1 MRPGRE
7 SRTAEFVALFRAL
20 ETVQPASERLFS
32 DPLAAAFLGS
42 RLRATVALARL
53 PGVGRL
59 VPAFVD
65 RRWPGPRPS
74 AVARTRQ
81 IDDWVQDALERGI
94 DQLVLLGAGY
104 DSRPYRLRGV
114 QRAQVFEVDHPATQA
129 VKRRVVEELFGTVPA
144 HVRFVPV
151 DFDHDDLAAAM
162 AAAGLDSGRRTYVVW
177 EGVLSYLTPAAVDA
191 TLRWARAVSG
201 PESELAFTYVH
212 RGLLDG
218 TVHFPHAEPW
228 VNSVRAA
235 DEPFVFGLD
244 PGTLEVFLSER
255 GWRLL
260 DDLSTTEALAQ
271 HGRDV
276 RRVPSFYR
284 LARAAVIPAD

>member
-32 DPLAAAFLGS
+32 DPLAVAFLGR
-42 RLRATVALARL
+42 RLRACVALARL
-53 PGVGRL
+53 PGVGKL
-59 VPAFVD
+59 VPGLLD
-65 RRWPGPRPS
+65 RRWPGPRAS

-81 IDDWVQDALERGI
+81 IDDWVEDALERGL
-94 DQLVLLGAGY
+94 DQVVLLGAGY
-104 DSRPYRLRGV
+104 DSRLYRLRGV
-114 QRAQVFEVDHPATQA
+114 RQVRAFEVDHPATQA
-129 VKRRVVEELFGTVPA
+129 VKRRVVEELFGTLPA
-144 HVRFVPV
+144 HVRFVPL
-151 DFDHDDLAAAM
+151 DFDHDELASAM
-162 AAAGLDSGRRTYVVW
+162 VAAGIETDRRTYLVW
-177 EGVLSYLTPAAVDA
+177 EGVVAYLTSAAVDA
-191 TLRWARAVSG
+191 TLRWAAAISG
-201 PESELAFTYVH
+201 PGSELAFTYVH
-212 RGLLDG
+212 QGLLDG

-235 DEPFVFGLD
+235 GEPFVFGLD
-244 PGTLEVFLSER
+244 PEALEVFLSER

-260 DDLSTTEALAQ
+260 EDLSTTEALAQ

-284 LARAAVIPAD
+284 VARAAVRD

>member
-1 MRPGRE
+1 MQPGRE

-32 DPLAAAFLGS
+32 DPLAVSFLGR
-42 RLRATVALARL
+42 RLQACVAFARL

-59 VPAFVD
+59 VPALLD

-81 IDDWVQDALERGI
+81 IDDWVQAALDRGL

-104 DSRPYRLRGV
+104 DSRAYRLRGV
-114 QRAQVFEVDHPATQA
+114 RQVRAFEVDHPATQA

-144 HVRFVPV
+144 HARFVPV
-151 DFDHDDLAAAM
+151 DFDQDELAPAM
-162 AAAGLDSGRRTYVVW
+162 AAAGIEAARRTYVVW
-177 EGVLSYLTPAAVDA
+177 EGVLAYLTPGAVDA
-191 TLRWARAVSG
+191 TLRWAASLSG
-201 PESELAFTYVH
+201 PGSELAFTYVH

-218 TVHFPHAEPW
+218 SVHFPHADPW

-235 DEPFVFGLD
+235 GEPFVFGLD
-244 PGTLEVFLSER
+244 PESLDDFLAER

-260 DDLSTTEALAQ
+260 EDLSTTEALAQ

-284 LARAAVIPAD
+284 IARAAVGD

>member
-1 MRPGRE
+1 VRPGRE

-20 ETVQPASERLFS
+20 ETVQSASERMFS
-32 DPLAAAFLGS
+32 DPLAVAFLGR
-42 RLRATVALARL
+42 RLRACVAIARL
-53 PGVGRL
+53 PGVGKS
-59 VPAFVD
+59 VPALLD

-81 IDDWVQDALERGI
+81 IDDWVQDALNRGL

-104 DSRPYRLRGV
+104 DSRPYRLGGV
-114 QRAQVFEVDHPATQA
+114 RQVRAFEVDHPATQA

-151 DFDHDDLAAAM
+151 DFDRDELAPAM
-162 AAAGLDSGRRTYVVW
+162 VAAGLDADRRTYLVW
-177 EGVLSYLTPAAVDA
+177 EGVLAYLTPEAVDA
-191 TLRWARAVSG
+191 TLRWAAAISG
-201 PESELAFTYVH
+201 PGSELAFTYVH

-228 VNSVRAA
+228 VDSVRAA
-235 DEPFVFGLD
+235 GEPFVFGLD
-244 PGTLEVFLSER
+244 PGRLDAFLEER

-260 DDLSTTEALAQ
+260 EDLSTTEALAQ

-284 LARAAVIPAD
+284 IARAAVCA